1 VRLSDGALVPI
12 EDLRPGDRVASLHV
26 PGLDPDAPDRAQYLW
41 RTDAGDAKLDRCD
54 AAVASVTRGE
64 HEGFYL
70 VNGRIK
76 ATFEHPLLVR
86 RGHELGFCSV
96 EMLRLGDVL
105 LRHDLTEEAIA
116 TIDRFDGIVATV
128 AIHVPGT
135 NTYVADG
142 IWAHND
148 LAQFAGSASS
158 SSSESGS
165 SSASDSGKSSGSS
178 FSSSSASSSSSGS
191 SSAITVPFGGVTVPF

>member
-1 VRLSDGALVPI
+1 MR
-12 EDLRPGDRVASLHV
+12 V
-26 PGLDPDAPDRAQYLW
+26 PGLEPDAPDRAQYLW
-41 RTDAGDAKLDRCD
+41 RTDAREADLERC
-54 AAVASVTRGE
+54 AAEVASVTRGE
-64 HEGFYL
+64 HDGFYL
-70 VNGRIK
+70 INGRIK

-86 RGHELGFCSV
+86 RGNELGFCSV
-96 EMLRLGDVL
+96 EMLRLGDLL
-105 LRHDLTEEAIA
+105 LRHELTEEPIT
-116 TIDRFDGIVATV
+116 TIEQCDGVVATV

-158 SSSESGS
+158 SSSGSGS